1 MPQSPKGL
9 KPHWRIKVCR
19 NISAHLWGNLLAH
32 SASATPFSSQSWM
45 RAWSVSF
52 GCRPLY
58 VIASEPDGTLL
69 AGIPVLETPV
79 HQGILREYQ
88 CLPWGCYGSVI
99 TRDASSPDCIAAVLA
114 RYLNLLRGST
124 CLGGTV
130 VDFAGNSSMLSE
142 VATSVSENF
151 AHVLKL
157 DRPMEEIYRDY
168 DYSIKKNLKKAERNS
183 VFVRDADAP
192 AEIEAYCDL
201 SDAVAKKYGRA
212 PYSRD
217 FFRNVYRLMT
227 PLGHARFTL
236 AFQHGRPI
244 AGTLHI
250 INGKHI
256 FNWLTVS
263 NPDFLDLRPVEAI
276 IAAII
281 PWAVSEGCQIYNFG
295 ASPSDAEGV
304 IHFKEKWGAERALYK
319 TYYLNKLS
327 TTASQISRLMTIFGR
342 LRHWLL
348 TQSPSAIEQP
358 TP

>member
-1 MPQSPKGL
+1 
-9 KPHWRIKVCR
+9 V
-19 NISAHLWGNLLAH
+19 
-32 SASATPFSSQSWM
+32 T
-45 RAWSVSF
+45 F

-69 AGIPVLETPV
+69 AGIPVLQTPV
-79 HQGILREYQ
+79 NRGILREYH

-99 TRDASSPDCIAAVLA
+99 ARHNSSPACIAAVLA
-114 RYLNLLRGST
+114 RYLTLLRGST

-130 VDFAGNSSMLSE
+130 VDFAGNSSMLSA

-157 DRPMEEIYRDY
+157 DRPMDEIYRDY

-183 VFVRDADAP
+183 VFVRDANEP
-192 AEIEAYCDL
+192 GEIEAYCNL
-201 SDAVAKKYGRA
+201 SDAVANKYGRA
-212 PYSRD
+212 PYSREL
-217 FFRNVYRLMT
+217 FRAVYRLMA

-236 AFQHGRPI
+236 AFRYGCPI

-250 INGKHI
+250 INRNHI

-263 NPDFLDLRPVEAI
+263 DPDFLDLRPVEAI

-281 PWAVSEGCQIYNFG
+281 PWAASEGCQIYNFG

-304 IHFKEKWGAERALYK
+304 IHFKEKWGAERTLYK
-319 TYYLNKLS
+319 TYHFKRLS
-327 TTASQISRLMTIFGR
+327 TTASQISRLITIMGR
-342 LRHWLL
+342 LRHWLVS
-348 TQSPSAIEQP
+348 QSTTSAVVEQP
-358 TP
+358 AA